1 MYAGFDRG
9 VIFFEMDALARAVAA
24 AVTARVTAGFARVG
38 LRLVAMG
45 VIVKYPNIFSAAGR
59 KIENDRFLHM
69 TSRGRSTSPR
79 RRRHTVRTTGFIAFY
94 TEQYQDLSKQYEDEN
109 GRKASVTE
117 ISKIAAQKYSKLDA
131 SIKAKYSVTTYFFQ
145 SDGSRRREDLDA
157 VVPECAEAKVTV
169 KNATKDATKDA
180 TKNAT
185 KNSTK
190 NATPENEAKDVAENV
205 TSGHVEQDE
214 QGSEGNRE

>member
-1 MYAGFDRG
+1 
-9 VIFFEMDALARAVAA
+9 
-24 AVTARVTAGFARVG
+24 
-38 LRLVAMG
+38 
-45 VIVKYPNIFSAAGR
+45 
-59 KIENDRFLHM
+59 M

-79 RRRHTVRTTGFIAFY
+79 RRRHTRSAPTGFIAFY

-131 SIKAKYSVTTYFFQ
+131 SIKAKYSADNLFFFK
-145 SDGSRRREDLDA
+145 SDGSRRRQDLDA

-180 TKNAT
+180 TKN
-185 KNSTK
+185 STK

-205 TSGHVEQDE
+205 TRDAVEQDE
-214 QGSEGNRE
+214 QGTVKATENEAHDDSAVSKSEEAPPLSNSNESQADADFTFV